1 MVGSDHSDMGE
12 KMKLYFD
19 QFKENEW
26 ANFLFPRIN
35 LAKDRDEN
43 IATILN
49 SNIRKNPL
57 LDVVTLLKRKFIEK

>member
-26 ANFLFPRIN
+26 ALFLFPRIN

-49 SNIRKNPL
+49 SNI
-57 LDVVTLLKRKFIEK
+57 